1 MNEHILSLINAL
13 ADSHSL
19 SLEQYAEL
27 IESRAPETAAL
38 LAQKAVAARKAIY
51 GNDVYVRGLIEISNI
66 CKNDCLYCGIRR
78 SNKNCDRYRL
88 TKEQITDCAAE
99 GYRLGFRTFV
109 LQGGEDPYYTDNVL
123 CDIVSELKSIYPDCA
138 VTLSMGERS
147 RESYELLRRSG
158 ADRYLLRHETA
169 DKAHYESL
177 HPNDMSFENRMHCLR
192 DLRDLGYQVG
202 CGFMVGSPNQTSNTL
217 AKDLKFIEE
226 FKPDMCGIG
235 PFVPHKDT
243 PFRDCPAGTVELT
256 CYLLSIIRLI
266 HPPVLLPATTALGT
280 IHPEGREM
288 GIKAGAN
295 VVMPNLSPVS
305 VRKKYELYDNKI
317 CTGEESAQCKDCLSA
332 RMESVGY
339 HIVTSRGGCEAS
351 KMTVNMKLIVNPD
364 IRLESITKETTEAL
378 YPLFMEDIRELNRW
392 FGFDADY
399 SIQND
404 YHYLDNR
411 KPPYDDAIV
420 VFYRGVPCGR
430 FGLYD
435 YSPGENSIYMYYW
448 ISSRFRRKGI
458 ALAAMEIGRANV

>member
-1 MNEHILSLINAL
+1 MNEHLLSLIDTL
-13 ADSHSL
+13 TETHSL
-19 SLEQYAEL
+19 SPGQYREL
-27 IESRAPETAAL
+27 IESRCPETAAL
-38 LAQKAVAARKAIY
+38 LADRAVAVRKAIY

-78 SNKNCDRYRL
+78 SNKSCDRYRL
-88 TKEQITDCAAE
+88 TREQIMECAGE

-109 LQGGEDPYYTDNVL
+109 LQGGEDPYYTDEL
-123 CDIVSELKSIYPDCA
+123 LGGIVEAVKAKYLDCA

-147 RESYELLRRSG
+147 RESYAYLRRAG

-169 DKAHYESL
+169 DREHYQTL
-177 HPNDMSFENRMHCLR
+177 HPTEMSFDNRMRCLY
-192 DLRDLGYQVG
+192 DLRELGYQVG
-202 CGFMVGSPNQTSNTL
+202 CGFMVGSPNQTSGTL
-217 AKDLKFIEE
+217 AKDLKFIEG

-243 PFRDCPAGTVELT
+243 QFRDHPAGTVELT

-280 IHPEGREM
+280 IHPQGREL

-339 HIVTSRGGCEAS
+339 RIVTDRG
-351 KMTVNMKLIVNPD
+351 D
-364 IRLESITKETTEAL
+364 IK
-378 YPLFMEDIRELNRW
+378 
-392 FGFDADY
+392 
-399 SIQND
+399 
-404 YHYLDNR
+404 
-411 KPPYDDAIV
+411 K
-420 VFYRGVPCGR
+420 
-430 FGLYD
+430 
-435 YSPGENSIYMYYW
+435 
-448 ISSRFRRKGI
+448 
-458 ALAAMEIGRANV
+458 